1 MISQTP
7 QNTSNTIASFS
18 VHCSFYFPIFVS
30 YTSENSVSK
39 PPKALARSA
48 CGYYQSTT
56 DTNTIDYL
64 TKEITMELSKLME
77 NLHQKFLSKKT
88 KDKSEQ
94 FILWIALVSF
104 IIHLVLIG
112 LIHFNLI
119 SISEPA
125 NLLKNPIAAIYTP
138 FSFILV
144 YEVYLLIYYLPK
156 STSTYISKQY
166 EIIALIIIRR
176 LFKDLS
182 DLSLSSNWFSIKN
195 DLQFTYD
202 LVASVLL
209 FYLIYLFHIQRT
221 KVYRTSKNSE
231 DHNRSISKF
240 INAKKWVA
248 TALVPIL
255 VGIAIYSFLNWSIG
269 VIQPVETNSISFKNI
284 NNIFFEQFFNILIIA
299 DVILLLFSFFHT
311 DEFHKVI
318 RNSGF
323 ILSTILIRI
332 SFSVSGVINTIMIVS
347 AILFGLLIFFIHN
360 KFEKHLAE
368 ETEEQKN

>member
-1 MISQTP
+1 M
-7 QNTSNTIASFS
+7 
-18 VHCSFYFPIFVS
+18 
-30 YTSENSVSK
+30 
-39 PPKALARSA
+39 
-48 CGYYQSTT
+48 
-56 DTNTIDYL
+56 DL
-64 TKEITMELSKLME
+64 TKLLEKFYQKLLSE
-77 NLHQKFLSKKT
+77 KT
-88 KDKSEQ
+88 KERSERV
-94 FILWIALVSF
+94 ILWIALVSF
-104 IIHLVLIG
+104 IIHLLMIG
-112 LIHFNLI
+112 LIHFNVI
-119 SISEPA
+119 TINEPS

-182 DLSLSSNWFSIKN
+182 DLSLSSDWFNIKN

-209 FYLIYLFHIQRT
+209 FYLIYLFRIQRT
-221 KVYRTSKNSE
+221 RVYRTFENSKNHSS
-231 DHNRSISKF
+231 SISKF
-240 INAKKWVA
+240 INAKKWIA

-255 VGIAIYSFLNWSIG
+255 LIIAIYSFFNWSLGIF
-269 VIQPVETNSISFKNI
+269 QPLETNAISFKNI

-323 ILSTILIRI
+323 IISTILIRL
-332 SFSVSGVINTIMIVS
+332 SFSVSGIINTILIIS
-347 AILFGLLIFFIHN
+347 AILFGLSILFIHN
-360 KFEKHLAE
+360 KFEKKLAE
-368 ETEEQKN
+368 EIQKSNEIE